1 MKKLILAVC
10 LSAMATQVNAVEL
23 RKNAIICDTPWQ
35 MEKILTVAGSP
46 GGVSL
51 EQIVKNVGC
60 QKNVAAIEVEP
71 TMQWPMKEMIVKVMV
86 DDPRYP
92 EKAGIEVWTDIIF
105 LGHIQ

>member
-1 MKKLILAVC
+1 MNKLILAVC
-10 LSAMATQVNAVEL
+10 LSAMATQVSAVEL

-35 MEKILTVAGSP
+35 MEKILTAR
-46 GGVSL
+46 GVSL

-60 QKNVAAIEVEP
+60 QKNVAAIEVEL
-71 TMQWPMKEMIVKVMV
+71 TMQWPMKEMIVKVMAN
-86 DDPRYP
+86 DPRYP